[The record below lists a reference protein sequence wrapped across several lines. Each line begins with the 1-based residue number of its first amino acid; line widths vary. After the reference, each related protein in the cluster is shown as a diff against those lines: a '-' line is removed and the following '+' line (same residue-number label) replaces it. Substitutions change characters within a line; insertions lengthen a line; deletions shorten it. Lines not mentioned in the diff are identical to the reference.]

1 MTTTASASA
10 APHSHHLSP
19 AFPGRAPWGTAS
31 KLRAWQQ
38 GAMEKYVQEQPRD
51 FLAVATPGAGKTTFA
66 LTLASWL
73 LHHHVVQQVTVVAPT
88 EHLKKQWAE
97 AAARIGIKLDPE
109 YSAGPLGREYHGV
122 AVTYAGV
129 GVRPMLHRNRV
140 EQRKTLVIL
149 DEIHHAGDSKSWGE
163 ACLEAFEPA
172 TRRLAL
178 TGTPFRSD
186 TNPIPF
192 VTYEEGDDGIRRS
205 AADYTYGYG
214 SALADGVVR
223 PVIFLSYSGNMRW
236 RTKAGD
242 EIEARL
248 GEPMTKDAIS
258 QAWRTA
264 LDPRG
269 EWMPS
274 VLRAADQRLTEVR
287 KAIPDAGALVIASD
301 QESARAYAKL
311 IRDITGHKATLVL
324 SDDTGAS
331 KRIDEFSAS
340 DNRWMVAVRM
350 VSEGVDVPR
359 LAVGVYATAIST
371 PLFLAQAVG
380 RFVRSRRRGETAS
393 VFLPTVPDLLGFA
406 NEMERE
412 RDHVP
417 NPPKKDGEEDPY
429 AESEQGDGR
438 GEQAAGRGHRRA
450 GHAALRGAGVRRRLR
465 PGHVQRRRVRRA
477 AHPGSEEAGLP
488 RHPRTPADQ
497 VSCRCRSGRPGR
509 SRTARKSRPR
519 RPQPARTAR
528 RSGAAGSV
536 CTRTGWSC
544 ARSSTPSSAP
554 TSTRAA
560 SRTASSTPSCAG
572 CAAARRGDRG
582 AAAPADREG
591 AGVGRRAR
599 ADTAPARRPRGGRA
613 INKRDHFVGGC
624 ARILDGA
631 FR

>member
-1 MTTTASASA
+1 MSASSSS

-38 GAMEKYVQEQPRD
+38 GAMEKYIQEQPRD

-109 YSAGPLGREYHGV
+109 YSAGPLGKDYHGV

-192 VTYEEGDDGIRRS
+192 VTYEEGNDGIRRS

-214 SALADGVVR
+214 NALADHVVR

-242 EIEARL
+242 EIAARL
-248 GEPMTKDAIS
+248 GEPMTKDAVS

-301 QESARAYAKL
+301 QDSARAYAKL
-311 IRDITGHKATLVL
+311 IREITGNKATLVL
-324 SDDTGAS
+324 SDDAGAS
-331 KRIDEFSAS
+331 KRIDDFSGNN
-340 DNRWMVAVRM
+340 DRWMVAVRM

-359 LAVGVYATAIST
+359 LAVGVYATTIST
-371 PLFLAQAVG
+371 PLFFAQAVG

-393 VFLPTVPDLLGFA
+393 VFLPTVPDLLTFA
-406 NEMERE
+406 NEMEVE
-412 RDHVP
+412 RDHALDK
-417 NPPKKDGEEDPY
+417 PKKEGEEDPY
-429 AESEQGDGR
+429 AESEKEMEEANKEQDEDT
-438 GEQAAGRGHRRA
+438 GEQEQFSFE
-450 GHAALRGAGVRRRLR
+450 ALESEAVFDRVLYDGAEFGM
-465 PGHVQRRRVRRA
+465 Q
-477 AHPGSEEAGLP
+477 AHPGSEEEQDYLGIPGLLEP
-488 RHPRTPADQ
+488 DQ
-497 VSCRCRSGRPGR
+497 VQLLLQKRQARQIAH
-509 SRTARKSRPR
+509 SRKKPDAEADLLELPAER
-519 RPQPARTAR
+519 RPVVSHKEMMELRKQLNTMVSAYVHQSGKPHGVIHTELRRVCGGPPSAEATAGQLR
-528 RSGAAGSV
+528 QRIAKVQEWA
-536 CTRTGWSC
+536 TRM
-544 ARSSTPSSAP
+544 R
-554 TSTRAA
+554 
-560 SRTASSTPSCAG
+560 
-572 CAAARRGDRG
+572 
-582 AAAPADREG
+582 
-591 AGVGRRAR
+591 
-599 ADTAPARRPRGGRA
+599 
-613 INKRDHFVGGC
+613 
-624 ARILDGA
+624 
-631 FR
+631 

>member
-1 MTTTASASA
+1 MSTTT
-10 APHSHHLSP
+10 HLSP
-19 AFPGRAPWGTAS
+19 AFPGRAPWGTAG

-38 GAMEKYVQEQPRD
+38 AAMDRYLEAQPRD

-129 GVRPMLHRNRV
+129 GVRPMLHRNRC

-163 ACLEAFEPA
+163 ACFEAFEPA

-192 VTYEEGDDGIRRS
+192 VEYAEDNAGIRRS
-205 AADYTYGYG
+205 VADYTYGYG
-214 SALADGVVR
+214 NALGDGVVR
-223 PVIFLSYSGNMRW
+223 PVIFLSYSGQMRW

-242 EIEARL
+242 EIAARL
-248 GEPMTKDAIS
+248 GEPMTKDAVS

-274 VLRAADQRLTEVR
+274 VLGAADRRLTEVR
-287 KAIPDAGALVIASD
+287 KAIPDAGGLVIASD

-311 IRDITGHKATLVL
+311 IREITGTAATLVL
-324 SDDTGAS
+324 SDDAGAS
-331 KRIDEFSAS
+331 QRIEDFQGSQ
-340 DNRWMVAVRM
+340 DRWMVAVRM

-359 LAVGVYATAIST
+359 LAVGVYATTIST
-371 PLFLAQAVG
+371 PLFFAQAVG

-393 VFLPTVPDLLGFA
+393 VFLPTIPMLLGFA
-406 NEMERE
+406 HEMEVE
-412 RDHVP
+412 RDHVLDK
-417 NPPKKDGEEDPY
+417 PKKAADEDPY
-429 AESEQGDGR
+429 AEEADLLKEAERQQDEDT
-438 GEQAAGRGHRRA
+438 GEQD
-450 GHAALRGAGVRRRLR
+450 ALPFEALESDAVFDRVMYDGAEFGM
-465 PGHVQRRRVRRA
+465 Q
-477 AHPGSEEAGLP
+477 AHPGSEEEQDYLGIPGLLEP
-488 RHPRTPADQ
+488 DQ
-497 VSCRCRSGRPGR
+497 VQLLLHKRQAKQIAHSRKRPDEE
-509 SRTARKSRPR
+509 ADLPEIPAER
-519 RPQPARTAR
+519 RPVVTHKEMLEMRRQLNSLVGAYAHQSGKPHGVVHTELRRLCGGPPTAE
-528 RSGAAGSV
+528 ATAGQLQQRIAKV
-536 CTRTGWSC
+536 REWATRM
-544 ARSSTPSSAP
+544 R
-554 TSTRAA
+554 
-560 SRTASSTPSCAG
+560 
-572 CAAARRGDRG
+572 
-582 AAAPADREG
+582 
-591 AGVGRRAR
+591 
-599 ADTAPARRPRGGRA
+599 
-613 INKRDHFVGGC
+613 
-624 ARILDGA
+624 
-631 FR
+631 